1 MTSSSYMPLRTETGS
16 RTHAGQESFVEGT
29 RAQSVPIQPGHT
41 TPDRFGPRWLAGST
55 LAACI
60 AIAAHAYFLGWKVP
74 FGLFGNGIDT
84 IVYRHGGEVVLN
96 GQPLYEFAL
105 FDIGLPFTYP
115 PFAALVFT
123 PLALLT
129 VTTAVTLLQV
139 INVLLV
145 YATVVLSWRS
155 LGYRTGGMYLV
166 SAPMAIAFTWLEPV
180 RMTIWLGQINLLLL
194 VSVLFD
200 LNRGEGSRLRGVGV
214 GIAAGLKL
222 TPAFFVLHLLAVR
235 QWRAA
240 LTAGAAFVVTVA
252 AGFLII
258 PSDSWKFWT
267 ATMVDSERIGAL
279 ASPANQSIHG
289 ALARLWPGNTPPFIV
304 WFVIAAA
311 VAVLALWTAARA
323 HKAGKTLLALV
334 ICGLATPM
342 VSPFAWGH
350 HWVWCIPLAIVAID
364 YAIRRRTWWSWLTP
378 VAVTVPMIA
387 WYFTD
392 YRGIKAI
399 GIFMFEGSPAFEAA
413 VQFTYPA
420 VFLAMITVTMLSS
433 FHRAGRGT
441 GAQYAKRC

>member
-1 MTSSSYMPLRTETGS
+1 MTSSSFVSQRTESGS
-16 RTHAGQESFVEGT
+16 RMHDARETYTTGT
-29 RAQSVPIQPGHT
+29 RAQAVPSSRIGAVRSIRMH
-41 TPDRFGPRWLAGST
+41 RFGTRWLAGSV
-55 LAACI
+55 LSACV
-60 AIAAHAYFLGWKVP
+60 AIAAHAYFLGWKMP

-84 IVYRHGGEVVLN
+84 IVYRHGGDVVLH

-105 FDIGLPFTYP
+105 FDVGLPFTYP

-123 PLALLT
+123 PLAL
-129 VTTAVTLLQV
+129 VSVPSAVTLLQA
-139 INVLLV
+139 INALLV
-145 YATVVLSWRS
+145 YATVVLSWRA
-155 LGYRTGGMYLV
+155 LGYRSARMYLV
-166 SAPMAIAFTWLEPV
+166 SIPMAVAFTWLEPV

-194 VSVLFD
+194 VLVLLD
-200 LNRGEGSRLRGVGV
+200 LSRGDGSRLRGVGV

-222 TPAFFVLHLLAVR
+222 TPAFFLLYLVSIR

-240 LTAGAAFVVTVA
+240 VTAGATFAVTVA
-252 AGFLII
+252 AGFLVV

-267 ATMVDSERIGAL
+267 TTMVDSERIGAL

-289 ALARLWPGNTPPFIV
+289 ALARLWPGHTPPFVV
-304 WFVIAAA
+304 WFLIAAA
-311 VAVLALWTAARA
+311 VAALALWTAARA

-350 HWVWCIPLAIVAID
+350 HWVWCVPLAVVALD
-364 YAIRRRTWWSWLTP
+364 YAIRRRTWWSWLAP
-378 VAVTVPMIA
+378 VAVTAPMVA

-413 VQFTYPA
+413 VQSVYPA
-420 VFLAMITVTMLSS
+420 VFFATVAVTLLSS
-433 FHRAGRGT
+433 FRRGMIT
-441 GAQYAKRC
+441 E

>member
-1 MTSSSYMPLRTETGS
+1 MTSSSFVSQRTESGS
-16 RTHAGQESFVEGT
+16 RMRDARETYATGT
-29 RAQSVPIQPGHT
+29 RAQAVPSSRIGAVRSIRMH
-41 TPDRFGPRWLAGST
+41 RFGTRWLAGSV
-55 LAACI
+55 LAACV

-84 IVYRHGGEVVLN
+84 IVYRHGGDVVLH

-105 FDIGLPFTYP
+105 FDVGLPFTYP

-123 PLALLT
+123 PLAL
-129 VTTAVTLLQV
+129 VSVPSAVTLLQV
-139 INVLLV
+139 INASLV
-145 YATVVLSWRS
+145 YATVISSWRA
-155 LGYRTGGMYLV
+155 LGYRSARMYLV
-166 SAPMAIAFTWLEPV
+166 SIPMAVAFTWLEPV

-194 VSVLFD
+194 VLVLLD
-200 LNRGEGSRLRGVGV
+200 LSRGDGSRLRGVGV

-222 TPAFFVLHLLAVR
+222 TPAFFLLYLMSIR

-240 LTAGAAFVVTVA
+240 VTAGATFAVTVA
-252 AGFLII
+252 AGFLVV

-267 ATMVDSERIGAL
+267 TTMVDSERIGAL

-289 ALARLWPGNTPPFIV
+289 ALARLWPGHTPPFVV
-304 WFVIAAA
+304 WLLIAAA
-311 VAVLALWTAARA
+311 VAALALWTAARA

-350 HWVWCIPLAIVAID
+350 HWVWCIPLAVVAFD
-364 YAIRRRTWWSWLTP
+364 YAIRRRTWWSWLAP
-378 VAVTVPMIA
+378 VAVTAPMVA

-413 VQFTYPA
+413 VQSVYPA
-420 VFLAMITVTMLSS
+420 VFFATVAVTLLSS
-433 FHRAGRGT
+433 FRRGMIT
-441 GAQYAKRC
+441 E

>member
-1 MTSSSYMPLRTETGS
+1 MTSSSFVSQRTESGS
-16 RTHAGQESFVEGT
+16 HMRDARETYATGT
-29 RAQSVPIQPGHT
+29 RAQAVPSSRIGAVRSIRMH
-41 TPDRFGPRWLAGST
+41 RFGTRWLAGSV
-55 LAACI
+55 LAACV

-84 IVYRHGGEVVLN
+84 IVYRHGGDVVLH

-105 FDIGLPFTYP
+105 FDVGLPFTYP

-123 PLALLT
+123 PLAL
-129 VTTAVTLLQV
+129 VSVPSAVTLLQV
-139 INVLLV
+139 INALLV
-145 YATVVLSWRS
+145 YATVVSSWRA
-155 LGYRTGGMYLV
+155 LGYRSVRMYLV
-166 SAPMAIAFTWLEPV
+166 SIPMAVAFTWLEPV

-194 VSVLFD
+194 VLVLLD
-200 LNRGEGSRLRGVGV
+200 LSRGDGSRLRGVGV

-222 TPAFFVLHLLAVR
+222 TPAFFLLYLMSIR

-240 LTAGAAFVVTVA
+240 VTAGATFAVTVA
-252 AGFLII
+252 AGFLVV

-267 ATMVDSERIGAL
+267 TTMVDSERIGAL

-289 ALARLWPGNTPPFIV
+289 ALARLWPGHTPPFVV
-304 WFVIAAA
+304 WFLIAAA
-311 VAVLALWTAARA
+311 VAALALWTAARA

-350 HWVWCIPLAIVAID
+350 HWVWCIPLAVVAFD
-364 YAIRRRTWWSWLTP
+364 YAIRRRTWWSWLAP
-378 VAVTVPMIA
+378 VAVTAPMVA

-413 VQFTYPA
+413 VQSVYPA
-420 VFLAMITVTMLSS
+420 VFFATVAVTLLSS
-433 FHRAGRGT
+433 FRRGMIT
-441 GAQYAKRC
+441 E

>member
-1 MTSSSYMPLRTETGS
+1 MPLRTKTGS
-16 RTHAGQESFVEGT
+16 RTQAGQKSFIEGT
-29 RAQSVPIQPGHT
+29 RAQPVPLQPGDT
-41 TPDRFGPRWLAGST
+41 TPDRFGPRWLAGSV

-84 IVYRHGGEVVLN
+84 IVYRHGGDVVLH

-105 FDIGLPFTYP
+105 FDVGLPFTYP

-123 PLALLT
+123 PLALLS
-129 VTTAVTLLQV
+129 VPSAVTLLQV
-139 INVLLV
+139 INALLV
-145 YATVVLSWRS
+145 YATAVLSWRA
-155 LGYRTGGMYLV
+155 LGYRSVRMYLV
-166 SAPMAIAFTWLEPV
+166 SIPMAVAFTWLEPV
-180 RMTIWLGQINLLLL
+180 RMTIWLGQVNLLLL
-194 VSVLFD
+194 VLVLFD
-200 LNRGEGSRLRGVGV
+200 LGRGDGSRLRGFGV

-222 TPAFFVLHLLAVR
+222 TPAFFVLYLLSIR

-240 LTAGAAFVVTVA
+240 ITASATFMVTVA
-252 AGFLII
+252 AGFLVI

-267 ATMVDSERIGAL
+267 TTMVDSERIGAL

-289 ALARLWPGNTPPFIV
+289 ALARLWPGHTPPFAV
-304 WFVIAAA
+304 WFLIAAT
-311 VAVLALWTAARA
+311 VAALALWTAARA

-350 HWVWCIPLAIVAID
+350 HWVWCIPLAVVALD
-364 YAIRRRTWWSWLTP
+364 YAIRRRTWWSWLAP
-378 VAVTVPMIA
+378 VAVTAPVVA

-399 GIFMFEGSPAFEAA
+399 GIFMFEGSPAFETII
-413 VQFTYPA
+413 QFVYPA
-420 VFLAMITVTMLSS
+420 VFFAIITVTLLSS
-433 FHRAGRGT
+433 FRRGMIN
-441 GAQYAKRC
+441 R

>member
-16 RTHAGQESFVEGT
+16 HMHAGRGSFIEGT
-29 RAQSVPIQPGHT
+29 RALDDPIHRART
-41 TPDRFGPRWLAGST
+41 TPNRFGPRWLAGSV

-60 AIAAHAYFLGWKVP
+60 AIAAHAYFLGWTVP

-84 IVYRHGGEVVLN
+84 IVYRHGGDVVLQ

-123 PLALLT
+123 PLALVS
-129 VTTAVTLLQV
+129 VTSAVTLLQV
-139 INVLLV
+139 INALLI
-145 YATVVLSWRS
+145 YATVVLSWRA
-155 LGYRTGGMYLV
+155 LGYRSGAMYLV

-194 VSVLFD
+194 VLVLFD
-200 LNRGEGSRLRGVGV
+200 LSRGQGGRLRGVGV

-222 TPAFFVLHLLAVR
+222 TPAFFVLHLLSIR
-235 QWRAA
+235 DWRAA
-240 LTAGAAFVVTVA
+240 LTATAAFTATVA

-289 ALARLWPGNTPPFIV
+289 ALARLWPGHTPPFLV
-304 WFVIAAA
+304 WFLIAAA
-311 VAVLALWTAARA
+311 VAALALWTAARV

-350 HWVWCIPLAIVAID
+350 HWVWCIPLVIVALD
-364 YAIRRRTWWSWLTP
+364 YAIRRPNWWSWVVP
-378 VAVTVPMIA
+378 VAVTAPMIA

-413 VQFTYPA
+413 VQFTYSA
-420 VFLAMITVTMLSS
+420 VFLATVAATLVSS
-433 FHRAGRGT
+433 FRSAAR
-441 GAQYAKRC
+441 

>member
-1 MTSSSYMPLRTETGS
+1 MTSSSFVSQRTESGS
-16 RTHAGQESFVEGT
+16 HMRDARETYATGT
-29 RAQSVPIQPGHT
+29 RAQAVPSSRIGAVRSIRMH
-41 TPDRFGPRWLAGST
+41 RFGTRWLAGSV
-55 LAACI
+55 LAACV

-84 IVYRHGGEVVLN
+84 IVYRHGGDVVLH

-105 FDIGLPFTYP
+105 FDVGLPFTYP

-123 PLALLT
+123 PLAL
-129 VTTAVTLLQV
+129 VSVPSAVTLLQV
-139 INVLLV
+139 INALLV
-145 YATVVLSWRS
+145 YATVVLSWRA
-155 LGYRTGGMYLV
+155 LGYRSVRMYLV
-166 SAPMAIAFTWLEPV
+166 SIPMAVAFTWLEPV

-194 VSVLFD
+194 VLVLLD
-200 LNRGEGSRLRGVGV
+200 LSRGDGSRLRGVGV

-222 TPAFFVLHLLAVR
+222 TPAFFLLYLLSIR

-240 LTAGAAFVVTVA
+240 VTAGATFAVTVA
-252 AGFLII
+252 AGFLVV

-267 ATMVDSERIGAL
+267 TTMVDSERIGAL

-289 ALARLWPGNTPPFIV
+289 ALARLWPGHTPPFVV
-304 WFVIAAA
+304 WFLIAAA
-311 VAVLALWTAARA
+311 VAALALWTAARA

-350 HWVWCIPLAIVAID
+350 HWVWCIPLAVVALD
-364 YAIRRRTWWSWLTP
+364 YAIRRRTWWSWLAP
-378 VAVTVPMIA
+378 VAVTAPMVA

-413 VQFTYPA
+413 VQSVYPA
-420 VFLAMITVTMLSS
+420 VFFATVAVTLLSS
-433 FHRAGRGT
+433 FRRGMIT
-441 GAQYAKRC
+441 E

>member
-1 MTSSSYMPLRTETGS
+1 MTSSSFTPLRTRTGQ
-16 RTHAGQESFVEGT
+16 RTHAQQRSITGDA
-29 RAQSVPIQPGHT
+29 RAQVVPGAPDSSAHI
-41 TPDRFGPRWLAGST
+41 TPNRFGRWWLAGSA

-60 AIAAHAYFLGWKVP
+60 AIAAHAFFLGWTVP

-84 IVYRHGGEVVLN
+84 IVYRHGGDVVLQ

-115 PFAALVFT
+115 PFAALFFT

-129 VTTAVTLLQV
+129 VTSAVTVLQV

-145 YATVVLSWRS
+145 YAAVVLSWRA
-155 LGYRTGGMYLV
+155 LGYRSGGMYLV

-194 VSVLFD
+194 VLVLLD
-200 LNRGEGSRLRGVGV
+200 LSRGEGSRLRGAGV

-222 TPAFFVLHLLAVR
+222 TPAFFVLYLLTIR
-235 QWRAA
+235 RWRAA
-240 LTAGAAFVVTVA
+240 FTAGAAFTITVA
-252 AGFLII
+252 AGFLVI

-267 ATMVDSERIGAL
+267 TTMVDSERIGAL

-289 ALARLWPGNTPPFIV
+289 ALARLWPGHTPPFLV
-304 WFVIAAA
+304 WLLCAAA
-311 VAVLALWTAARA
+311 ITALALWTAARA
-323 HKAGKTLLALV
+323 HRAGKTLLALV

-350 HWVWCIPLAIVAID
+350 HWVWCIPLTIVALD
-364 YAIRRRTWWSWLTP
+364 YANRHRTWWSWLAP
-378 VAVTVPMIA
+378 VAATLPMIA

-399 GIFMFEGSPAFEAA
+399 GIFMFEGSRAFEAA

-420 VFLAMITVTMLSS
+420 VFLGTVTLTLISTLRHS
-433 FHRAGRGT
+433 RHRSLH
-441 GAQYAKRC
+441 

>member
-1 MTSSSYMPLRTETGS
+1 MTSSSFVSQRTESGS
-16 RTHAGQESFVEGT
+16 RMRDGRETYTTGT
-29 RAQSVPIQPGHT
+29 RAQAVPSSRIGAVRSIRMH
-41 TPDRFGPRWLAGST
+41 RFGTRWLAGSV
-55 LAACI
+55 LAACV

-84 IVYRHGGEVVLN
+84 IVYRHGGDVVLH

-105 FDIGLPFTYP
+105 FDVGLPFTYP

-123 PLALLT
+123 PLAL
-129 VTTAVTLLQV
+129 VSVPSAVTLLQV
-139 INVLLV
+139 INASLV
-145 YATVVLSWRS
+145 YATVVLSWRA
-155 LGYRTGGMYLV
+155 LGYRSARMYLV
-166 SAPMAIAFTWLEPV
+166 SIPMAVAFTWLEPV

-194 VSVLFD
+194 VLVLLD
-200 LNRGEGSRLRGVGV
+200 LSRGDGSRLRGVGV

-222 TPAFFVLHLLAVR
+222 TPAFFLLHLVSIR

-240 LTAGAAFVVTVA
+240 VTAGATFAVTVA
-252 AGFLII
+252 AGFLVV

-267 ATMVDSERIGAL
+267 TTMVDSERIGAL

-289 ALARLWPGNTPPFIV
+289 ALARLWPGHTPPFVV
-304 WFVIAAA
+304 WFLIAAA
-311 VAVLALWTAARA
+311 VAALALWTAARA

-350 HWVWCIPLAIVAID
+350 HWVWCIPLAVVALD
-364 YAIRRRTWWSWLTP
+364 YAIRRRTWWSWLAP
-378 VAVTVPMIA
+378 VAVTAPMVA

-399 GIFMFEGSPAFEAA
+399 GIFMFEGSPAFESI
-413 VQFTYPA
+413 VQSVYPA
-420 VFLAMITVTMLSS
+420 VFFATVAVTLLSS
-433 FHRAGRGT
+433 FRRGMIT
-441 GAQYAKRC
+441 A

>member
-1 MTSSSYMPLRTETGS
+1 MTSSSYMPLRTEIGS
-16 RTHAGQESFVEGT
+16 RPHVEQGSFIEGT
-29 RAQSVPIQPGHT
+29 RAQAVPIHPGHT
-41 TPDRFGPRWLAGST
+41 TPNRFGRRWLAGS
-55 LAACI
+55 LIAACV

-84 IVYRHGGEVVLN
+84 IVYRHGGDVVLH

-115 PFAALVFT
+115 PFAALAFT
-123 PLALLT
+123 PLALVT
-129 VTTAVTLLQV
+129 VTSAVTLLQV
-139 INVLLV
+139 INTLLV
-145 YATVVLSWRS
+145 YATVVLSWRA
-155 LGYRTGGMYLV
+155 LGYRSGTMHLASVGMAV
-166 SAPMAIAFTWLEPV
+166 AFTWLEPV

-194 VSVLFD
+194 VLVLLD
-200 LNRGEGSRLRGVGV
+200 LSRGEGSRLRGVGV

-222 TPAFFVLHLLAVR
+222 TPAFFVLYLLSIR

-240 LTAGAAFVVTVA
+240 VTACATFTVTVA

-267 ATMVDSERIGAL
+267 ATMIDSERIGAL

-289 ALARLWPGNTPPFIV
+289 ALARLWPGHTPPFMV
-304 WFVIAAA
+304 WFLIAAA
-311 VAVLALWTAARA
+311 VAALALWTAARA

-350 HWVWCIPLAIVAID
+350 HWVWCIPLTIVALD
-364 YAIRRRTWWSWLTP
+364 YSIRRRTWWSWLAP
-378 VAVTVPMIA
+378 VAVTAPLIA

-399 GIFMFEGSPAFEAA
+399 GIFMFEGSPAFEFA

-420 VFLAMITVTMLSS
+420 VFLATLAATLISS
-433 FHRAGRGT
+433 SPPAPTNRV
-441 GAQYAKRC
+441 Q